1 MFCML
6 CSIRTSK
13 TKADGTAGP
22 IYNFFSGDKSTAEAY
37 SSSTVLFLCRKVCV
51 PFPSFAVYSDRNES
65 GNIR

>member
-1 MFCML
+1 MFYML

-13 TKADGTAGP
+13 TKADGAAARY
-22 IYNFFSGDKSTAEAY
+22 IFFSGDKSTAEAY

-51 PFPSFAVYSDRNES
+51 PPPSFAVYSDRNES